1 MPKEWIKSQKRDKY
15 YKESKK
21 AGFRSRA
28 AFKLIQINKKF
39 RILRQGFK
47 VLDLCSAPGSWI
59 QVVQSSIETPE
70 IVAVDIVRMKDLP
83 GVTFLQ
89 GDITQEGLLEK
100 LKRLTIKFDVV
111 LSDCAPKT
119 TGIRSLDQA
128 RQAELVNSVIK
139 IAASVLK
146 PKGNLVA
153 KIFEGSEIKE
163 IKQKLKKYFSK
174 IYFYKPEAS
183 RKHSMET
190 YVIAKGFKGAY
201 TKEE

>member
-1 MPKEWIKSQKRDKY
+1 MPKEWIKSQKKDKY
-15 YKESKK
+15 YRESKK
-21 AGFRSRA
+21 AGFKSRA

-39 RILRQGFK
+39 RILKQGYK

-59 QVVQSSIETPE
+59 QVVQASIENPE
-70 IVAVDIVRMKDLP
+70 IIAVDIVRMKDLP
-83 GVTFLQ
+83 DVTFIQ
-89 GDITQEGLLEK
+89 GDITQEEILEK
-100 LKRLTIKFDVV
+100 LKKLGIKFDVV

-139 IAASVLK
+139 IATTVLR

-153 KIFEGSEIKE
+153 KIFEGNEIKE
-163 IKQKLKKYFSK
+163 IKQELKKYFSK

-190 YVIAKGFKGAY
+190 YVIAKGFA
-201 TKEE
+201 EAV

>member
-1 MPKEWIKSQKRDKY
+1 MPKEWIKSQKKDKY
-15 YKESKK
+15 YRESKK
-21 AGFRSRA
+21 AGFKSRA

-39 RILRQGFK
+39 RILKQGYK

-59 QVVQSSIETPE
+59 QVVQSSIENPE

-83 GVTFLQ
+83 DVTFIQ
-89 GDITQEGLLEK
+89 GDITQEEILEK
-100 LKRLTIKFDVV
+100 LKKLGIKFDVV

-139 IAASVLK
+139 IATTVLR

-153 KIFEGSEIKE
+153 KIFEGNEIKE
-163 IKQKLKKYFSK
+163 IKQELKKYF
-174 IYFYKPEAS
+174 
-183 RKHSMET
+183 
-190 YVIAKGFKGAY
+190 
-201 TKEE
+201 